1 MGPHAALSRLPEP
14 LKRVVKERLYPRPLT
29 EGTVVPEWHLQAHD
43 REWHRQGVFWSVM
56 QFLPACPE
64 DPRVGAQLESLERHH
79 ARLKELKARVFAVLP
94 AEEAALQG
102 IAARHGLSFPLL
114 TDRGLSVSRR
124 FAAALQIPLHPVVI
138 PTLYLVNPERRVRL
152 ANRGYPSVEA
162 VVRSIEALQQAT
174 RAGM

>member
-1 MGPHAALSRLPEP
+1 MGPHTALSRLPEP
-14 LKRVVKERLYPRPLT
+14 LKRFVKERVYPRPLA
-29 EGTVVPEWHLQAHD
+29 EGVEVPEWHLQAHD

-56 QFLPACPE
+56 QFMPACPQ
-64 DPRVGAQLESLERHH
+64 DARIGAQLEALERHLP
-79 ARLKELKARVFAVLP
+79 RLKELKARVFAVFP
-94 AEEAALQG
+94 SEEAELRA
-102 IAARHGLSFPLL
+102 IAAHHGLTFPLL
-114 TDRGLSVSRR
+114 TDRGLPVSRR
-124 FAAALQIPLHPVVI
+124 FAAALQLPLRPMVI

>member
-1 MGPHAALSRLPEP
+1 MGPHATLSRLPEP
-14 LKRVVKERLYPRPLT
+14 LKRFLKDRVYPRPLA
-29 EGTVVPEWHLQAHD
+29 EGAEVPEWHLQAHD

-64 DPRVGAQLESLERHH
+64 DPRVGAQLLALERQLPRFQ
-79 ARLKELKARVFAVLP
+79 ALKARVFAVFP
-94 AEEAALQG
+94 AEEAELWS
-102 IAARHGLSFPLL
+102 IAARHGLTFPLL

-124 FAAALQIPLHPVVI
+124 FAAALQIPLRPVVI